1 MAKFFYFYVLQSHV
15 GPERF
20 NTGLTDDLP
29 MRLKRYNS
37 GHVLH
42 TAKWKPWSRK
52 TYVGFSDDLG
62 QCNLNDI

>member
-20 NTGLTDDLP
+20 NTSLTDDLP

-42 TAKWKPWSRK
+42 TAKWN
-52 TYVGFSDDLG
+52 LG
-62 QCNLNDI
+62 AGKLTLDFLTISGSAI